1 MLFNFFMILL
11 LDSGRP
17 TFGRGSAACRH
28 GQSLPPCRSSLSVTV
43 ADGFGLPD
51 LMNRYEQA
59 TIPGRV
65 MLIYINA
72 TQAYVFAGSAFPCR
86 PTRLRHRSS
95 KLSGSSIFTFTAGGA
110 ASANASSGADRAE
123 VSPGQRNSDFE
134 RLLSPWYQHFRP
146 SINR

>member
-28 GQSLPPCRSSLSVTV
+28 GQSLPACRSSLSVTV

-72 TQAYVFAGSAFPCR
+72 TQAYVFAGSAFL
-86 PTRLRHRSS
+86 PTYQAAPSCFEVIRLFDFFLYGGRCGERQCVIGSRS
-95 KLSGSSIFTFTAGGA
+95 
-110 ASANASSGADRAE
+110 R
-123 VSPGQRNSDFE
+123 
-134 RLLSPWYQHFRP
+134 
-146 SINR
+146 